1 MSRHPA
7 GGEAG
12 EPLFSAR
19 MLDEIREVGGDELL
33 REMMA
38 LFTERTPERLRAAA
52 RAQASGDLEGAARA
66 LHSLRS
72 AAGTVGATRL
82 AELAGELERDAR
94 AGGATLA
101 AGLERLELRAG
112 EALAAAARYGATKL

>member
-1 MSRHPA
+1 MS
-7 GGEAG
+7 GEASG
-12 EPLFSAR
+12 EPALSDHV
-19 MLDEIREVGGDELL
+19 LDEIRGVGGDRLVG
-33 REMMA
+33 EM
-38 LFTERTPERLRAAA
+38 LEIFSRRTPERLDAA
-52 RAQASGDLEGAARA
+52 RAALAAGDLEAAARA

-82 AELAGELERDAR
+82 ADLAGELERDAR
-94 AGGATLA
+94 AGGAALA